1 MFEPAVLLRPSVVA
15 QAASMILLA
24 ACQRDEP
31 STDPVSGVAP
41 AAAPVVAV
49 APPPALDRV
58 ALLQAMDREASAY
71 AAGKDDHDASL
82 VGRRFVVR
90 QAFGCAVAG
99 TAPSEMSGGG
109 AAFWGWAD
117 EGRSL
122 RLNLTPADWKDS
134 PLVADGAEAWEA
146 VEGFWLPRPWLRTGG
161 CPRIPG
167 GYAEVSDT
175 ANASK
180 SSSPQTA
187 GLASVYDKGGSRL
200 GRRNG
205 RAYAFTLRGQ
215 ADRPPAAPL
224 GGFTLVLEGRMA
236 AFVDGRAIRCSA
248 SGPDQRPVCIAAV
261 QLDRVAFE
269 TAEGHTLSEWR
280 D

>member
-1 MFEPAVLLRPSVVA
+1 MLEPAVLLRPSVVA
-15 QAASMILLA
+15 LAASMTLLA

-31 STDPVSGVAP
+31 LTDPLYGRAP
-41 AAAPVVAV
+41 AAAPAVAV
-49 APPPALDRV
+49 APPPVLDRA
-58 ALLQAMDREASAY
+58 ALLLAMDREASVY
-71 AAGKDDHDASL
+71 AAGKSDYDASI
-82 VGRRFVVR
+82 VGRRFVIR
-90 QAFGCAVAG
+90 QAFGCSGAG
-99 TAPSEMSGGG
+99 TAASEMSGDG

-122 RLNLTPADWKDS
+122 RLSLTPADWKDS
-134 PLVADGAEAWEA
+134 SFFADGAEAWEA

-161 CPRIPG
+161 CPDH
-167 GYAEVSDT
+167 AQVSQL
-175 ANASK
+175 ANGSI

-200 GRRNG
+200 VRRNG

-224 GGFTLVLEGRMA
+224 DGFTLVLEGRMA
-236 AFVDGRAIRCSA
+236 AFVDGRAIRCRA
-248 SGPDQRPVCIAAV
+248 SSPDQRPVCIGAV

-269 TAEGHTLSEWR
+269 TAEGQTVSEWR